1 MNVLPFGNSQTKIS
15 YFWLFDEKGTL
26 IDSKKGELAEKEQST
41 ENKNVSEKVVDQK
54 TLDRRQSIK
63 EKIDF
68 LRDRINE

>member
-1 MNVLPFGNSQTKIS
+1 MVNLDVNDDKNLVTVI
-15 YFWLFDEKGTL
+15 DEKGTL